1 MEETIACRGPCKK
14 IWSKFGRSSFLRH
27 IKQAAK
33 CREKYTDTEINDLQ
47 ESNEQRNLNMN
58 RERKRKNY
66 DPEARNEKY
75 QKTDKSLS
83 FDTILSHFADIFGII
98 LVQNVSKN

>member
-33 CREKYTDTEINDLQ
+33 CSEKYTDTEIADL
-47 ESNEQRNLNMN
+47 EECNKQRKLNMN
-58 RERKRKNY
+58 KERNRTLWLKREIVMF
-66 DPEARNEKY
+66 
-75 QKTDKSLS
+75 SL
-83 FDTILSHFADIFGII
+83 
-98 LVQNVSKN
+98 V